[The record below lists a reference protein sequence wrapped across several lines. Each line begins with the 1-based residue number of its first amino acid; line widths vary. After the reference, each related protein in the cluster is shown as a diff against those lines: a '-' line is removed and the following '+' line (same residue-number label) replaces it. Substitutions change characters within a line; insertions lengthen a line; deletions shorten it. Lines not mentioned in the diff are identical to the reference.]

1 MCRKKILV
9 IDDEEFI
16 RDLVKDFL
24 EMEDIHTEGAET
36 SEQGLKMMMQS
47 NYNLILLDRN
57 LGEGKAEGV
66 IEQIR
71 KINNDTPIIILTG
84 DTECD
89 EAHLKQIGA
98 VEIVFKPFQM
108 DEFVEKVKRFL

>member
-1 MCRKKILV
+1 MNKKKILV

-36 SEQGLKMMMQS
+36 SEQGLELMTRN

-57 LGEGKAEGV
+57 LGEGKAEGI

-71 KINNDTPIIILTG
+71 KINKDIPIIILTG

-89 EAHLKQIGA
+89 EDHLKQIGA
-98 VEIVFKPFQM
+98 AEIVFKPFQM
-108 DEFVEKVKRFL
+108 DEFVKKVKRFL

>member
-1 MCRKKILV
+1 
-9 IDDEEFI
+9 
-16 RDLVKDFL
+16 
-24 EMEDIHTEGAET
+24 MEDIHTEGAET

>member
-1 MCRKKILV
+1 MSRKKILV

-16 RDLVKDFL
+16 RDVVKDFL

-36 SEQGLKMMMQS
+36 SEQGLELMTRN

-57 LGEGKAEGV
+57 LGEGKAERV

-71 KINNDTPIIILTG
+71 KINRDIPIIILTG

-98 VEIVFKPFQM
+98 VEVVFKPFQM
-108 DEFVEKVKRFL
+108 DEFVEKVNRFL